1 MARALA
7 EQLGLPDDV
16 LAALERVVRALGRAR
31 LAGRAGGRGRPD
43 RGSRLAQLAE
53 FVEVAHRVG
62 GVEAA
67 RALARTR
74 AGGQF
79 DPALAELMC
88 AEADMI
94 LAGLDAVGTWDAVI
108 DAEPALAVVLSAER
122 FDAALLAIA
131 TFVDLKSPYF
141 LGHARAVADLAAEAG
156 AQLGLAEGRG
166 ACAAPGRASS
176 TTSAGWGSRTR
187 SGTSAGRSAPASGSA
202 CASIPT

>member
-1 MARALA
+1 MRWASSSGCPTRCSRRW
-7 EQLGLPDDV
+7 
-16 LAALERVVRALGRAR
+16 AASYERWD
-31 LAGRAGGRGRPD
+31 GRGWPGELEGAD
-43 RGSRLAQLAE
+43 VPIASRVAQLAE

-67 RALARTR
+67 KALARKR

-79 DPALAELMC
+79 DPALAELVC
-88 AEADMI
+88 AEAEMI
-94 LAGLDAVGTWDAVI
+94 LAGLDAIGTWDAVI

-141 LGHARAVADLAAEAG
+141 LGHARAVADLAAAAG
-156 AQLGLAEGRG
+156 ARLGLPEGEV
-166 ACAAPGRASS
+166 RALRRAGSS
-176 TTSAGWGSRTR
+176 TTSAGSGCRTR